1 MSKVTK
7 VPAFGQFLLDDTLV
21 LRGGLLIKI
30 VQMPTFDY
38 FGHVS
43 VGLYAAR
50 KNDFPPPMDF
60 VMDLVKNTYF
70 KAACQASANDLPTFI
85 AIRRIFTI

>member
-30 VQMPTFDY
+30 GQMPELGY
-38 FGHVS
+38 LGHVS
-43 VGLYAAR
+43 PGLYAAR
-50 KNDFPPPMDF
+50 GK
-60 VMDLVKNTYF
+60 
-70 KAACQASANDLPTFI
+70 
-85 AIRRIFTI
+85 